1 MMIPMIKTSPPFL
14 SALTAAAILVFQPSL
29 ASARTTLQL
38 DNGNVLSFADGS
50 IDMVTGSG
58 ELFDVV
64 MVEYG
69 EEIVRADYVRIDA
82 TGNFG
87 EADWFV
93 NELVAENLEA
103 VEEELFIGRTELR
116 DIAMGVLASDDE
128 MVDYEQYLT
137 PGTSVLLENMGMADE
152 EALFSVD
159 RVASLPFA
167 FDMLN
172 NGQQIV
178 TSAGFEIDGF
188 TMMPLDGSAAGADPM
203 FQKLA
208 ERGITDVG
216 MDLKIASGVR
226 LAGDSMTMLYGIE
239 AAMRDL
245 TEIRFNIALSLAQSA
260 YSQLLPM
267 LSSPEENG
275 AALLGLSGAVS
286 LDAAEIVIDD
296 SGLLDILVEIA
307 AEEEGVSDGDIR
319 TMARIAIASTL
330 QGTFPENAANL
341 LPPIEGL
348 ISQGG
353 ELQILAQPGMPV
365 PLSSSIGFMMLPD
378 MAIQQLGVT
387 VTHMP

>member
-1 MMIPMIKTSPPFL
+1 MMIPMIKTFPTFL

-137 PGTSVLLENMGMADE
+137 PGTSVLLEIWVWPMKRRCSR
-152 EALFSVD
+152 LTVSPRF
-159 RVASLPFA
+159 RLP
-167 FDMLN
+167 
-172 NGQQIV
+172 
-178 TSAGFEIDGF
+178 
-188 TMMPLDGSAAGADPM
+188 
-203 FQKLA
+203 
-208 ERGITDVG
+208 
-216 MDLKIASGVR
+216 
-226 LAGDSMTMLYGIE
+226 
-239 AAMRDL
+239 
-245 TEIRFNIALSLAQSA
+245 
-260 YSQLLPM
+260 
-267 LSSPEENG
+267 
-275 AALLGLSGAVS
+275 
-286 LDAAEIVIDD
+286 
-296 SGLLDILVEIA
+296 
-307 AEEEGVSDGDIR
+307 
-319 TMARIAIASTL
+319 STC
-330 QGTFPENAANL
+330 
-341 LPPIEGL
+341 
-348 ISQGG
+348 
-353 ELQILAQPGMPV
+353 
-365 PLSSSIGFMMLPD
+365 
-378 MAIQQLGVT
+378 
-387 VTHMP
+387 